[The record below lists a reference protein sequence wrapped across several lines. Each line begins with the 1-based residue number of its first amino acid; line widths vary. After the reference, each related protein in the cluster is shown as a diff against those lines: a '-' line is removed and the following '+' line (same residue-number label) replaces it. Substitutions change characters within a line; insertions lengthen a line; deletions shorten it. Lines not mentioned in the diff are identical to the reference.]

1 MNIVDTP
8 YYVWQLLA
16 LVIALYHAVIWS
28 SPQVPVSKATFFII
42 RWGLAITWGLI
53 SLACSL
59 WPLEPSTHLS
69 TKVFL
74 VAGLCAAIYEITKRQ
89 VKARESVQS

>member
-28 SPQVPVSKATFFII
+28 TPSVAVSKSTFFVL
-42 RWGLAITWGLI
+42 RWGSAIIWGLI
-53 SLACSL
+53 SLGFSL
-59 WPLEPSTHLS
+59 WPLEPTTHLS

-74 VAGLCAAIYEITKRQ
+74 LAGLCAAVYEITKRQ
-89 VKARESVQS
+89 VKTRASSS